1 MSAPAPAPSA
11 ILATKLFVPPLRTSA
26 VRRPRLVAQID
37 EGLDRHLILVSA
49 AAGFG
54 KTTLLSEWAGGCGR
68 PVAWISLDEGEADL
82 ARFLAYLVA
91 ALQTI
96 EPGIGSGV
104 LAVLQAPQ
112 PPPLDV
118 LLTALLNE
126 VAAMQRPFV
135 LVLDDYHL
143 ADARP
148 VDDAVSFLLKHLPP
162 QMRVVVA
169 TREDPALPLARMR
182 ARGQLAELR
191 AADLRF
197 SSTEAAAFLKEV
209 MGLNITPEDIV
220 ALEARTE
227 GWIAGLQLAALSM
240 QGHRDTAGFIKAFT
254 GSHHFVLDYLMEEV
268 LDRQTAG
275 IQTFLLRTSI
285 LPRMCG
291 PLCDAVLREEPAEDS
306 VQALGSSGQATLEYL
321 ERANLFVIPLDGER
335 HWYRYHHLF
344 GDLLRQRLRQGTPA
358 AAGEPGTRVAE
369 YHIRASRW
377 FEENGLEVEAFQHA
391 VAAGDV
397 ARAEHLAE
405 GRGMPLLFRG
415 AVAPVLNWLA
425 SLPAEVLDARPGLW
439 VMYASA
445 LIFVSQLAGVEQK
458 LQAAEAAL
466 QGRELDAWTRDQV
479 GHIAAIRATVA
490 VTQHDVDNIV
500 FQSRR
505 ALEYLNPNN
514 LPVRTAT
521 TWTLGYAYLLR
532 GDRTAAGRA
541 YAEAI
546 AISQSIGHFIIHLMA
561 TMGLAHIQELDNQL
575 VTAAET
581 YRQALRLAGDPPLP
595 VACEVHL
602 GLARIFYVWND
613 LAAAQ
618 EHVQQAAYLARQLA
632 DTDRFVA
639 SDLFLARLK
648 LAQGDVAGAAALVA
662 AAEQAVRIHNYV
674 LRKPDVAAVKVLTLL
689 AQGNPAA
696 ALPVA
701 DTFGPSSSQARV
713 LIALGDAQAALAVL
727 EPLRQQAEA
736 RQWQS
741 ERLEALILAAV
752 AFQAGGAHGEAL
764 QVLQVALALAE
775 PGGFIRSFVDEGPA
789 MAQLLAA
796 AATQRIM
803 PAYTA
808 RLLEAFAAEEQKG
821 LAELQPPDVAAE
833 QLLVEPLSPREVEIL
848 QLVAAG
854 LSNREIGER
863 LYLALDTVK
872 GHNRRIFEKLQV
884 QRRTEAIAKARALN
898 LLPRD
903 R

>member
-1 MSAPAPAPSA
+1 MTAPAPSA
-11 ILATKLFVPPLRTSA
+11 ILATKLYVPPLRTSA
-26 VRRPRLVAQID
+26 VRRPRLVAQLN
-37 EGLDRHLILVSA
+37 EGLERNLILVSA

-54 KTTLLSEWAGGCGR
+54 KTTLLSEWAEGCGR
-68 PVAWISLDEGEADL
+68 PVAWLSLDEGDADI

-96 EPGIGSGV
+96 ETGIGSGV

-112 PPPLDV
+112 PPPVDV

-126 VAAMQRPFV
+126 VAVLPRPFV

-148 VDDAVSFLLKHLPP
+148 VDDALSFLLKHLPP

-182 ARGQLAELR
+182 ARGQLTEVR

-197 SSTEAAAFLKEV
+197 SSAEAAAFLKEV
-209 MGLNITPEDIV
+209 MGLNIAPEDIT

-240 QGHRDTAGFIKAFT
+240 QGNRDTAGFIKAFT

-268 LDRQTAG
+268 LDRQDPG
-275 IQTFLLRTSI
+275 IQAFLLHTSI
-285 LPRMCG
+285 LDRMCG
-291 PLCDAVLREEPAEDS
+291 PLCDAVLREERGQNA
-306 VQALGSSGQATLEYL
+306 GISGQATLEYL

-335 HWYRYHHLF
+335 RWYRYHHLF
-344 GDLLRQRLRQGTPA
+344 GDLLRQRLLQGTY
-358 AAGEPGTRVAE
+358 AGASSVTSVAD
-369 YHIRASRW
+369 YHIRASTW
-377 FEENGLEVEAFQHA
+377 YEANGLEVEAFHHA

-397 ARAEHLAE
+397 ARAERLAE

-425 SLPAEVLDARPGLW
+425 SLPVEVLDARPGLW

-466 QGRELDAWTRDQV
+466 QGRDLDARTRDLV
-479 GHIAAIRATVA
+479 GHIAAIRATIA
-490 VTQHDVDNIV
+490 VTQHDVDTIV

-505 ALEYLNPNN
+505 ALEYLNTNN

-532 GDRTAAGRA
+532 GDRAAAGRA
-541 YAEAI
+541 YTEAV
-546 AISQSIGHFIIHLMA
+546 AISQTIGHFIIHLMA

-575 VTAAET
+575 GTAAET
-581 YRQALRLAGDPPLP
+581 YGQALRLAGDPPRP

-602 GLARIFYVWND
+602 GLARIFYEWND

-618 EHVQQAAYLARQLA
+618 EHVQRGAYLARQLA

-648 LAQGDVAGAAALVA
+648 LAKGDVAGAAVLVA
-662 AAEQAVRIHNYV
+662 TAEQAVRIHNYV
-674 LRKPDVAAVKVLTLL
+674 LRTPDVAAVKVLTLL
-689 AQGNPAA
+689 AQGNLSAA
-696 ALPVA
+696 AAAA
-701 DTFGPSSSQARV
+701 DTLGPSRSQARV

-736 RQWQS
+736 RQWQD
-741 ERLEALILAAV
+741 ERLEALILEAV
-752 AFQAGGAHGEAL
+752 ALEACGAGGEAL
-764 QVLQVALALAE
+764 ELIQVALALAE
-775 PGGFIRSFVDEGPA
+775 PGGFVRSFVDEGPA
-789 MAQLLAA
+789 MAQLLSAA
-796 AATQRIM
+796 AGRGIM
-803 PAYTA
+803 SAYTA
-808 RLLEAFAAEEQKG
+808 RLLEAFAAEERKG
-821 LAELQPPDVAAE
+821 TAEPQLPDSAAG
-833 QLLVEPLSPREVEIL
+833 QLLFEPLSPREVEIL
-848 QLVAAG
+848 QLVADG

-898 LLPRD
+898 LLPRGK
-903 R
+903 

>member
-1 MSAPAPAPSA
+1 MTAPAASLA
-11 ILATKLFVPPLRTSA
+11 ASDILATKLYVPPLRSNA
-26 VRRPRLVAQID
+26 VRRPRLVAQMN
-37 EGLDRHLILVSA
+37 EGLEHSLILVSA

-54 KTTLLSEWAGGCGR
+54 KTTLLGEWAESCGR
-68 PVAWISLDEGEADL
+68 PVAWLSLDERDAEL

-96 EPGIGSGV
+96 APGIGKGV
-104 LAVLQAPQ
+104 LGALQSPQ
-112 PPPLDV
+112 PPPVDV

-126 VAAMQRPFV
+126 VAAVSQPFV

-143 ADARP
+143 ADAKP
-148 VDDAVSFLLKHLPP
+148 IDDALSFLLKHLPP

-169 TREDPALPLARMR
+169 TREDPALPLPRMR
-182 ARGQLAELR
+182 ARGQLTEVR

-197 SSTEAAAFLKEV
+197 NSAEAAVFLNQV
-209 MGLNITPEDIV
+209 MGLNIVPEDIT
-220 ALEARTE
+220 ALETRTE

-240 QGHRDTAGFIKAFT
+240 QGQKDTAGFVKAFT

-268 LDRQTAG
+268 LDRQSPR
-275 IQTFLLRTSI
+275 IQAFLLRTSI
-285 LPRMCG
+285 LDRMCG
-291 PLCDAVLREEPAEDS
+291 PLCDAVLHEANE
-306 VQALGSSGQATLEYL
+306 QAPGPDGQATLEYL

-335 HWYRYHHLF
+335 RWYRYHHLF
-344 GDLLRQRLRQGTPA
+344 GDLLRQRHRQGTHTTESPA
-358 AAGEPGTRVAE
+358 ARVAE
-369 YHIRASRW
+369 LHIRASAW
-377 FEENGLEVEAFQHA
+377 FEANGLEVEAFQHA

-397 ARAEHLAE
+397 ARAERLAE

-466 QGRELDAWTRDQV
+466 QGRELDARTRDLV

-490 VTQHDVDNIV
+490 VTQHDVDSIV

-532 GDRTAAGRA
+532 GDRAAAGRA
-541 YAEAI
+541 YTEAI

-561 TMGLAHIQELDNQL
+561 TMGLAHVQELDNQL

-581 YRQALRLAGDPPLP
+581 YGQALRLAGDPPLP

-602 GLARIFYVWND
+602 GLARIFYEWND

-618 EHVQQAAYLARQLA
+618 QHAQHAAYLARQIP
-632 DTDRFVA
+632 DTDRYVA

-648 LAQGDVAGAAALVA
+648 LAQGDVAGAAVLVA
-662 AAEQAVRIHNYV
+662 AADQQVR
-674 LRKPDVAAVKVLTLL
+674 LRNFLQRVPDVAEVKVLLML
-689 AQGNPAA
+689 AQGNLVTAAEVAQLQGYPSSLARVYIAQGDGAA
-696 ALPVA
+696 AQALLEPVR
-701 DTFGPSSSQARV
+701 QQVEARHWLYEQLKV
-713 LIALGDAQAALAVL
+713 MILQALAL
-727 EPLRQQAEA
+727 QA
-736 RQWQS
+736 S
-741 ERLEALILAAV
+741 AAS
-752 AFQAGGAHGEAL
+752 GEAL
-764 QVLQVALALAE
+764 QEIKMVLALAE
-775 PGGFIRSFVDEGPA
+775 PGGFVRSFVDEGPA

-796 AATQRIM
+796 AAARGIM

-808 RLLEAFAAEEQKG
+808 KLLTAAAAEERKG
-821 LAELQPPDVAAE
+821 KAAPLPAGPAAE
-833 QLLVEPLSPREVEIL
+833 QLLVEPLSPRELEIL
-848 QLVAAG
+848 QLVAKG

-863 LYLALDTVK
+863 LFLALDTVK

-898 LLPRD
+898 LLPLD
-903 R
+903 W